1 MLHFRITFLL
11 YVFANH
17 NFAELMVCW
26 RTSAYIEYKVCVQP
40 SCFYLHPLMTQ
51 NFALGLSCS
60 AAMLSLCFFLHFD
73 LRAFVIVP
81 KFFFSEYKFVFSK
94 ILMQAID
101 FDNEAT
107 TLIVGKDHGSDNI
120 LKTT

>member
-26 RTSAYIEYKVCVQP
+26 RTSAYIEYK
-40 SCFYLHPLMTQ
+40 
-51 NFALGLSCS
+51 
-60 AAMLSLCFFLHFD
+60 
-73 LRAFVIVP
+73 
-81 KFFFSEYKFVFSK
+81 
-94 ILMQAID
+94 AID